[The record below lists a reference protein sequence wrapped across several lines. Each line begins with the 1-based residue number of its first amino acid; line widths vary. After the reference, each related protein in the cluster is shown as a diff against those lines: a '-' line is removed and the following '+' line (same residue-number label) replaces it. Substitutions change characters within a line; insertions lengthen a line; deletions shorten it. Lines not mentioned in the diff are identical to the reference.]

1 MIPIN
6 KKIILGVTGSV
17 SAYKSAELIRLLL
30 KEQFFVQVVMTKSA
44 KEFISPLTLQ
54 ALSGNPVL
62 ENLWDATEGNGME
75 HINLSRTSQ
84 LILIAPASANFIA
97 KLANGIADD
106 LLSNICLARTCPLLA
121 APAMNIEMWQNPA
134 TQRNIKTLK
143 KDGGIVIGPEYGE
156 QACGEIGLGRLI
168 NLESIILQVQKF
180 SSEQIFKD
188 KKILTIKVGFDP
200 TAPDLHLGHTVILRK
215 MRQFQ
220 DLGHKVIFLIGD
232 FTGRIGDPSGKNKT
246 RPPLT
251 DNEIKENAQTYKD
264 QVYKVLDPQKT
275 IVDFNSRWGDS
286 MSAADMIKLAAQ
298 STVARMIERD
308 DFSKRYKNN
317 QPISIHEFLY
327 PLMQGYDSVELEA
340 DIELGGTDQKFNLLV
355 GRDLQRNS
363 DMSPQT
369 IITLPLLEGLDGV
382 KKMSKSEQNYIGIT
396 ESADEIF
403 GKTMSISDE
412 IMFKWFDLLSLR
424 PPSDIDDLQKSIDN
438 GANPRDAKIEL
449 AYELA
454 ERFTSTKD
462 AEEAKENF
470 FKKFAKNE
478 LPTNI
483 EEKEIPFSGELALPN
498 ILKDLGMV
506 TSTSEALRL
515 IKQGAV
521 KIDQNKVES
530 KDFKIEQNKKTL
542 IQVGKKKFIYL
553 SLI

>member
-1 MIPIN
+1 MDY
-6 KKIILGVTGSV
+6 KKQLQII
-17 SAYKSAELIRLLL
+17 K
-30 KEQFFVQVVMTKSA
+30 Q
-44 KEFISPLTLQ
+44 
-54 ALSGNPVL
+54 
-62 ENLWDATEGNGME
+62 
-75 HINLSRTSQ
+75 
-84 LILIAPASANFIA
+84 
-97 KLANGIADD
+97 GIDEIIGEDD
-106 LLSNICLARTCPLLA
+106 L
-121 APAMNIEMWQNPA
+121 
-134 TQRNIKTLK
+134 
-143 KDGGIVIGPEYGE
+143 
-156 QACGEIGLGRLI
+156 
-168 NLESIILQVQKF
+168 VQKL
-180 SSEQIFKD
+180 KD

-251 DNEIKENAQTYKD
+251 DNEIKENAQTYKE

-424 PPSDIDDLQKSIDN
+424 PPSDIDDLKKNIDN

-483 EEKEIPFSGELALPN
+483 EEKEIPFSGDLALPN

>member
-1 MIPIN
+1 MDY
-6 KKIILGVTGSV
+6 KKQLQII
-17 SAYKSAELIRLLL
+17 K
-30 KEQFFVQVVMTKSA
+30 Q
-44 KEFISPLTLQ
+44 
-54 ALSGNPVL
+54 
-62 ENLWDATEGNGME
+62 
-75 HINLSRTSQ
+75 
-84 LILIAPASANFIA
+84 
-97 KLANGIADD
+97 GIDEIIGEDD
-106 LLSNICLARTCPLLA
+106 L
-121 APAMNIEMWQNPA
+121 
-134 TQRNIKTLK
+134 
-143 KDGGIVIGPEYGE
+143 
-156 QACGEIGLGRLI
+156 
-168 NLESIILQVQKF
+168 VQKL
-180 SSEQIFKD
+180 KD

-251 DNEIKENAQTYKD
+251 DNEIKENAQTYKE

-424 PPSDIDDLQKSIDN
+424 PPSDIDDLKKSIDN

-483 EEKEIPFSGELALPN
+483 EEKEIPFSSDLALPN

>member
-1 MIPIN
+1 MDY
-6 KKIILGVTGSV
+6 KKQLQII
-17 SAYKSAELIRLLL
+17 K
-30 KEQFFVQVVMTKSA
+30 Q
-44 KEFISPLTLQ
+44 
-54 ALSGNPVL
+54 
-62 ENLWDATEGNGME
+62 
-75 HINLSRTSQ
+75 
-84 LILIAPASANFIA
+84 
-97 KLANGIADD
+97 GIDEIIGEDD
-106 LLSNICLARTCPLLA
+106 L
-121 APAMNIEMWQNPA
+121 
-134 TQRNIKTLK
+134 
-143 KDGGIVIGPEYGE
+143 
-156 QACGEIGLGRLI
+156 
-168 NLESIILQVQKF
+168 VQKL
-180 SSEQIFKD
+180 KD

-251 DNEIKENAQTYKD
+251 DNEIKENAQTYKE

-424 PPSDIDDLQKSIDN
+424 PPSDIDDLQKSVDN

-483 EEKEIPFSGELALPN
+483 EEKEIPFSSDLALPN

-553 SLI
+553 NLI